1 MKKLLITILIVSSA
15 FLYSCMT
22 VRVVAQYDSNN
33 PVPVKVKKTVLLW
46 GLVQPTDVSTG
57 ELCDCICKVE
67 SKNNGLNILISA
79 ATLGIV
85 VPMRMDYECC
95 AYDPGNS
102 EI

>member
-1 MKKLLITILIVSSA
+1 MKKLLITILIISSA

-33 PVPVKVKKTVLLW
+33 PVPIKVKRTVLFW
-46 GLVQPTDVSTG
+46 GLLQPKDVLTG
-57 ELCDCICKVE
+57 EICESICKVE
-67 SKNNGLNILISA
+67 AKNNGLRIFVSA

-85 VPMRMDYECC
+85 VPMRLDYECC